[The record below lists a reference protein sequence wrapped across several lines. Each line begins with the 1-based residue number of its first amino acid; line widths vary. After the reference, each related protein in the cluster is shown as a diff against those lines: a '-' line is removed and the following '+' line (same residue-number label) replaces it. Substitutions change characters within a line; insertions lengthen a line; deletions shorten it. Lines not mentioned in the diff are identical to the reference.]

1 MYQTEISHFSLFS
14 PFRVAKKHSVPNNL
28 DLISR
33 SFDDALLCR
42 LKTLTPP
49 SISLSWLS
57 KAVDFLA
64 LAQSEARVLISNLKV
79 AALDDSLAW
88 YLDDSVKL
96 LDLCNSVSAD
106 IERFRQRRLLLTFVL
121 HLLGDGN
128 QSPEKLRRAS
138 KALSDFERC
147 ASDLGKRS
155 NADVLV
161 RDMATGLRNV
171 PRGKASRVGKLVR
184 RTVHAVGL
192 VTVFVAGVVV
202 ATIHGSPEM
211 VRVGVPA
218 EFSWAESLNELES
231 EMSAEL
237 KRRFGGEKD
246 KKQKGLL
253 EELEDVGTRV
263 REVCEVIDDVAGVAV
278 EEEEKKRLNDVVKA
292 LERATGS
299 FSDGLERLSNG
310 VNEMFNGVLCNRNH
324 MLEKV
329 RERERERGVGP
340 KAINKT
346 ESKKET
352 NEQTK
357 RSKTTPESINYK

>member
-1 MYQTEISHFSLFS
+1 MYLTEISNFSSFS

-155 NADVLV
+155 NAEVLV
-161 RDMATGLRNV
+161 RDLATGLRNV
-171 PRGKASRVGKLVR
+171 PRGKASSVGKLVR

-192 VTVFVAGVVV
+192 VTVFVAGGVV

-231 EMSAEL
+231 EVSAEL
-237 KRRFGGEKD
+237 KRQFGGEKD

-263 REVCEVIDDVAGVAV
+263 REVCEVIDDLAGVAV
-278 EEEEKKRLNDVVKA
+278 EEEEEKKRLIDVVKE

-310 VNEMFNGVLCNRNH
+310 VNEMFNVVLCNRNH

-329 RERERERGVGP
+329 RERERGVGP

-346 ESKKET
+346 
-352 NEQTK
+352 
-357 RSKTTPESINYK
+357 